1 MNDHS
6 RVVLGRPMTKSVR
19 KWGGGRTQLH
29 RPKPRQHCYQ
39 NFLSDMSDGS
49 NDVGNDCSLQFAWM
63 EKFHVSFDI
72 PDRAIIFSLPPPV
85 ALMHIESNKGGAT
98 NNVNVSKDREKSPA
112 RDSNNDQSFS
122 RENVSRTSVVHE
134 GDGG

>member
-1 MNDHS
+1 
-6 RVVLGRPMTKSVR
+6 
-19 KWGGGRTQLH
+19 
-29 RPKPRQHCYQ
+29 
-39 NFLSDMSDGS
+39 MSDGS

-122 RENVSRTSVVHE
+122 RENVSRTSVVSTKETADECVSVDTHLL
-134 GDGG
+134 GDILVPESDRAMLVADGAVSGI

>member
-1 MNDHS
+1 MDGEIS
-6 RVVLGRPMTKSVR
+6 R
-19 KWGGGRTQLH
+19 
-29 RPKPRQHCYQ
+29 
-39 NFLSDMSDGS
+39 F
-49 NDVGNDCSLQFAWM
+49 
-63 EKFHVSFDI
+63 FDI

-122 RENVSRTSVVHE
+122 REENVSRTSVVSTE
-134 GDGG
+134 GDG